1 MVIGANRETPVKHL
15 KRIKGYSSKRVT
27 RSRAQ
32 LKWLYT
38 NAHSTNNKQEELK
51 ATMLLES

>member
-38 NAHSTNNKQEELK
+38 NAHSTNRR
-51 ATMLLES
+51 S